1 MKIGIFI
8 CLCIFCTVPAS
19 AQFHIFPG
27 IDSAQTTG
35 FAKPMAGPQ
44 NLPAH
49 ISHDPDFDLKTELC
63 KPDDFLNSPDAANL
77 IGRQE
82 WEEWSQGEDQMIDES
97 AADRGNQQS
106 DQNANHQQSDY
117 DRFHWEKAFT
127 QSLLFLGIM
136 HGFRLAEQPDTRSR
150 LRGPFFKDWFRTVG
164 DLRGWSDGDN
174 YMINY
179 VGHPFQGSI
188 NGRIQI
194 QNDPRGSN
202 VEFSS
207 SKDYFKSRLK
217 AFGFSALLSTQFE
230 LGPISEASLG
240 NAEPSHYSP
249 HPTSYIDLVIT
260 PVLGT
265 AWLVTEDA
273 IDRYLITWI
282 ENRFNS
288 RLLLQFARTFL
299 NPSRSFANLLR
310 FKRPWYRETRP

>member
-27 IDSAQTTG
+27 IDSSQNAG
-35 FAKPMAGPQ
+35 LPKSMAKPQIFPPRIG
-44 NLPAH
+44 
-49 ISHDPDFDLKTELC
+49 HDPDFDHGTMLC
-63 KPDDFLNSPDAANL
+63 WPDDFLYSPEAVSV
-77 IGRQE
+77 IGRQA
-82 WEEWSQGEDQMIDES
+82 WEESSQGEDLMIDES
-97 AADRGNQQS
+97 SGGLGDQQL

-117 DRFHWEKAFT
+117 DRFNWEKAFT

-136 HGFRLAEQPDTRSR
+136 HGFRLAEQPDTRAR

-174 YMINY
+174 YLINY
-179 VGHPFQGSI
+179 VGHPFQGAI

-194 QNDPRGSN
+194 QNDPHGSN
-202 VEFSS
+202 VEFGS
-207 SKDYFKSRLK
+207 SKDYLRSRLK

-230 LGPISEASLG
+230 LGPVSEASLG

-249 HPTSYIDLVIT
+249 HPTSYIDIVIT

-273 IDRYLITWI
+273 VDRYLITRI

-288 RLLLQFARTFL
+288 RLLVQFVRTFL

-310 FKRPWYRETRP
+310 FKKPWHRETRP